1 MLLLAGFVL
10 VELRSAHP
18 MLNLGLFR
26 QPAFVAATVAA
37 LTTGAGVIALM
48 SYLSG
53 FLVLVL
59 GLTALEAATLMLPW
73 AVTSVVAAPLARY
86 RPAGLSGRG
95 SSP

>member
-1 MLLLAGFVL
+1 
-10 VELRSAHP
+10 

-59 GLTALEAATLMLPW
+59 GLTALEAATPDA
-73 AVTSVVAAPLARY
+73 AVGGHQRGH
-86 RPAGLSGRG
+86 RPARPAT
-95 SSP
+95 SPPG